1 MSELISL
8 QKKEN
13 RYFLSGRLDRD
24 TVPLFWQTRAQWLCD
39 DASMVIDLSELDRID
54 SAGMAML
61 LHLQQVII
69 DKKQNIVFINIPS
82 QLKTLM
88 QLSNID
94 DFLNQ
99 NAA

>member
-8 QKKEN
+8 QKREN
-13 RYFLSGRLDRD
+13 HYFLSGRLDRD
-24 TVPLFWQTRAQWLCD
+24 TVPLFWQTRGQWLCR

-69 DKKQNIVFINIPS
+69 ERQQKVAFINIPL

-88 QLSNID
+88 QLSNVD
-94 DFLNQ
+94 DFLNE